1 MQTNMVTVP
10 EATKII
16 IERSRYLV
24 EAVSK
29 GLINYSSLARYIRPE
44 VEKMLMKDVSTSSIL
59 MAIKRFEETLKTP
72 HYENVFKYPPDMM
85 VRSNLISLTVLNSE
99 GLIGKLPKILNLK
112 GQQASY
118 FLTATYGNFDTT
130 IITSKE
136 NKNEIEKI
144 LGSENISTARETLS
158 AITIRLPE
166 KSIQTPGVYYFFLK
180 SLTWEEINILEIVSS
195 HLELTIVLE
204 EKDGTK
210 AFSIIQ
216 SLFTRN
222 I

>member
-1 MQTNMVTVP
+1 MVTVP

-72 HYENVFKYPPDMM
+72 HYENVFKFQPDMM
-85 VRSNLISLTVLNSE
+85 VRSNLNEITILNSE
-99 GLIGKLPKILNLK
+99 NLAEKIPHLLKLADIQK
-112 GQQASY
+112 GY
-118 FLTATYGNFDTT
+118 FLTLTQGVYDTT
-130 IITSKE
+130 IIASSEISKE
-136 NKNEIEKI
+136 IKSIVATEKI
-144 LGSENISTARETLS
+144 IVHFEKLS

-166 KSIQTPGVYYFFLK
+166 KSIKTPGVYYFFLK
-180 SLTWEEINILEIVSS
+180 SLTWEEINIIEIVSAY
-195 HLELTIVLE
+195 LELTIILE
-204 EKDGTK
+204 EKDVHK

-216 SLFTRN
+216 SLFARD